1 LIVLD
6 SNDDTGDG
14 NIGDDDDD
22 DNMLIFHSYPG
33 STSSLNF

>member
-6 SNDDTGDG
+6 SNDDAGDG

-33 STSSLNF
+33 STSSLNI